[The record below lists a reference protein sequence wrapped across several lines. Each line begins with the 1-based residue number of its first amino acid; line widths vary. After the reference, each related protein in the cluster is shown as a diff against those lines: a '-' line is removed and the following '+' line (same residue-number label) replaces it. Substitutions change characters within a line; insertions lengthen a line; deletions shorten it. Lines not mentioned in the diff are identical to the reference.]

1 MENAAAYVA
10 RMRPIFLFKG
20 FTDEQLLLLA
30 QDFTIEQHTA
40 GSVIFRQGDRGDAFY
55 IIAKGEVRATRKT
68 RDREFNL
75 GLLKV
80 GDFFG
85 ERAMLKRSARS
96 ATVVAVTDCELLRLD
111 AERFEQDLHVVPGLR
126 ANLEL
131 MSEGRDRARA
141 MKLTW
146 LTPGE
151 QIYAAARRHPIIL
164 YQALVFPAFVLLL
177 SLAAGAAL
185 GYYLNDV
192 VWGAA
197 LAAIGVL
204 VSAAWMWW
212 LALDWGNDYFIVT
225 DQRIVYLEK
234 IIGIYDSRQ
243 ESPLASV
250 LSVDVRITDAI
261 TRSIGIGD
269 VIVRTYSG
277 PISFTSVGNA
287 QGLAALV
294 EEQWNRSRARGR
306 LAEREAIKAAIRR
319 SINPPPDGP
328 AKPKSAKDAHG
339 PGLFEQLAEFFS
351 FKLRYTQGDTV
362 IYRKHWFELVRE
374 TFYPSI
380 GFAVILALGMASVL
394 GLLPPPF
401 TMDVVAYMCLIALV
415 PVAGWW
421 LYQFEDWKNDL
432 YLITND
438 QIVDLYRKPLGS
450 EERRSAPLGNVLS
463 LKYERPGALGMLLNY
478 GHVIAKVGPEELRF
492 EGVFDPVGVQ
502 NDIYRR
508 MEAVKARKEAAEAA
522 RQREELARWMAAY
535 HEVAQEDAEKRR
547 SS

>member
-1 MENAAAYVA
+1 
-10 RMRPIFLFKG
+10 MRPIFLFKG

-306 LAEREAIKAAIRR
+306 LAEREAIKAAIRK

-328 AKPKSAKDAHG
+328 AKPKSAKNTHG
-339 PGLFEQLAEFFS
+339 PGLLEQLAEFFLSQSACLCFLADFVHHPREGIPRASDLLQAQAEEEVYLAS
-351 FKLRYTQGDTV
+351 FVRCGGFVGARQLGIDSDCNLLHFHSISKTCASTSRRAAVASSGGAVVWATDICG
-362 IYRKHWFELVRE
+362 EL
-374 TFYPSI
+374 YS
-380 GFAVILALGMASVL
+380 GS
-394 GLLPPPF
+394 
-401 TMDVVAYMCLIALV
+401 
-415 PVAGWW
+415 VAG
-421 LYQFEDWKNDL
+421 KG
-432 YLITND
+432 
-438 QIVDLYRKPLGS
+438 R
-450 EERRSAPLGNVLS
+450 
-463 LKYERPGALGMLLNY
+463 
-478 GHVIAKVGPEELRF
+478 
-492 EGVFDPVGVQ
+492 
-502 NDIYRR
+502 
-508 MEAVKARKEAAEAA
+508 
-522 RQREELARWMAAY
+522 
-535 HEVAQEDAEKRR
+535 
-547 SS
+547 

>member
-1 MENAAAYVA
+1 M
-10 RMRPIFLFKG
+10 
-20 FTDEQLLLLA
+20 
-30 QDFTIEQHTA
+30 
-40 GSVIFRQGDRGDAFY
+40 
-55 IIAKGEVRATRKT
+55 
-68 RDREFNL
+68 
-75 GLLKV
+75 
-80 GDFFG
+80 
-85 ERAMLKRSARS
+85 
-96 ATVVAVTDCELLRLD
+96 
-111 AERFEQDLHVVPGLR
+111 
-126 ANLEL
+126 
-131 MSEGRDRARA
+131 
-141 MKLTW
+141 
-146 LTPGE
+146 
-151 QIYAAARRHPIIL
+151 
-164 YQALVFPAFVLLL
+164 
-177 SLAAGAAL
+177 
-185 GYYLNDV
+185 
-192 VWGAA
+192 
-197 LAAIGVL
+197 
-204 VSAAWMWW
+204 
-212 LALDWGNDYFIVT
+212 
-225 DQRIVYLEK
+225 
-234 IIGIYDSRQ
+234 
-243 ESPLASV
+243 
-250 LSVDVRITDAI
+250 
-261 TRSIGIGD
+261 
-269 VIVRTYSG
+269 
-277 PISFTSVGNA
+277 
-287 QGLAALV
+287 
-294 EEQWNRSRARGR
+294 
-306 LAEREAIKAAIRR
+306 
-319 SINPPPDGP
+319 
-328 AKPKSAKDAHG
+328 
-339 PGLFEQLAEFFS
+339 
-351 FKLRYTQGDTV
+351 